1 MSVLILLKWW
11 ISWARLL
18 SRPVVKT
25 LPANAG
31 DTRDTGS
38 IPGPGRSPGGGSINH
53 SSIIAWK
60 IPWREKHGRLQSSGL
75 WRAGHNWVTEQKLF
89 YNEYALWL
97 MLSLRNIDIQ
107 KFLISHRCLVKLRW
121 PFPKP
126 WQLVAEIGYTLWE
139 EHTVSFAALIRQPG
153 NPTPKRTLQRQ
164 LSWERV
170 SAQHATRQT

>member
-1 MSVLILLKWW
+1 MQEIQETRVQSQGQEDPLEEEVSTTPVLLPGKFHGERNMAGSSPQGCEELDTTEW
-11 ISWARLL
+11 L
-18 SRPVVKT
+18 S
-25 LPANAG
+25 
-31 DTRDTGS
+31 
-38 IPGPGRSPGGGSINH
+38 
-53 SSIIAWK
+53 
-60 IPWREKHGRLQSSGL
+60 
-75 WRAGHNWVTEQKLF
+75 KLF

-107 KFLISHRCLVKLRW
+107 KFLISHRCLDKLRW

-139 EHTVSFAALIRQPG
+139 EHTVSFVALIRQPG

-164 LSWERV
+164 LNWERV